1 MAIDKALYQAPQGIE
16 SLAEEEQP
24 IEIEIENPDAIHIS
38 AGDLEIDIE
47 AGSPDFGE
55 NLAETLGDQHLSML
69 ASELVADY
77 DTDVASR
84 KDWLQT
90 YVDGLELL
98 GLKIEERSEPW
109 EGACGIYHPILAEA
123 LVKFQSETIMSLF
136 PAQGPC
142 RTKIIGKET
151 KDKVEAANRVEVDM
165 NHRLTD
171 RMPE

>member
-47 AGSPDFGE
+47 AGEVDFGE
-55 NLAETLGDQHLSML
+55 NLAEELGDQYLSML

-98 GLKIEERSEPW
+98 GLKIEERS
-109 EGACGIYHPILAEA
+109 
-123 LVKFQSETIMSLF
+123 
-136 PAQGPC
+136 
-142 RTKIIGKET
+142 
-151 KDKVEAANRVEVDM
+151 
-165 NHRLTD
+165 
-171 RMPE
+171 